1 MNGIFDWFDMS
12 KPYQDEV
19 EEYQETGIAPPSL
32 INNFKQRARDWAI
45 KVVELTNTEVPGP
58 LQPQK
63 RKLLSQANIIKTGVE
78 KIFGTMD
85 EFVNVGLGIVPLIPV
100 AVLGASIA
108 AMTKWSL
115 DFVKF
120 MEAVKEQR
128 RLEATG
134 MDPAKAAE
142 IANQKLSRPFIN
154 IDMKKLVL
162 PAVLI
167 GGAVWY
173 FSRKRS

>member
-1 MNGIFDWFDMS
+1 MNGFFDWFDMTA
-12 KPYQDEV
+12 PYQEDV
-19 EEYQETGIAPPSL
+19 KEYQATGNAPPSL
-32 INNFKQRARDWAI
+32 INNFKAKARDWAI
-45 KVVELTNTEVPGP
+45 NVVTLTNTEVPP
-58 LQPQK
+58 SLQSQK
-63 RKLLSQANIIKTGVE
+63 RTLLSRANIIKTGVE

-85 EFVNVGLGIVPLIPV
+85 EFVNVGLGLLPVVPI

-108 AMTKWSL
+108 AMTKWTY

-120 MEAVKEQR
+120 MTAVKEQR

-134 MDPAKAAE
+134 MSPDKAAE
-142 IANQKLSRPFIN
+142 IANQNLNKPFIN
-154 IDMKKLVL
+154 IDMKNLIL

-173 FSRKRS
+173 FSHNRS